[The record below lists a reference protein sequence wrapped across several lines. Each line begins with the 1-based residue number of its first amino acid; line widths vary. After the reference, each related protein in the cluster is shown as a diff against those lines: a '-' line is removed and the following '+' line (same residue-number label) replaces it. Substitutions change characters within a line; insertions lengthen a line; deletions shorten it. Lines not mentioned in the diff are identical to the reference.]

1 MSQLEA
7 FQISGNSFTGDVP
20 SFQEMSNLQWFILIE
35 NYLGSG
41 QANDLDFPC
50 SLTNCTYLRYLDI
63 GENNFGEAVPKFIGN
78 LSITLYELVL
88 QVNALSGAI
97 PSSIANLINLEVLSL
112 SEKKYFRNSL
122 QGTIPSSLGMLQR
135 LELLDLAKN
144 KLAGAIPPEIMSLSS
159 LSIYANFSDYNL
171 AGELPREI
179 ENLKNLGHLHLFGNR
194 LSGEIPNT
202 LGSSIS
208 LEYLY
213 MQGNMFTGPIPLT
226 LSSH

>member
-1 MSQLEA
+1 MESLLLHWRISAAA
-7 FQISGNSFTGDVP
+7 FWLLLCTTGITLVACSMPGNSFTGDVP

-97 PSSIANLINLEVLSL
+97 PSSIANLINLE
-112 SEKKYFRNSL
+112 
-122 QGTIPSSLGMLQR
+122 R